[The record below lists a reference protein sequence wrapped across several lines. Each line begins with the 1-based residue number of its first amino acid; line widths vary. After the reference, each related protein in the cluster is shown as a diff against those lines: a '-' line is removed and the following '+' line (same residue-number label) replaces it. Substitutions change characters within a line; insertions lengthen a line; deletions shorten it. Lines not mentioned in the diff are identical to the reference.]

1 MPGDILFQPLMFRN
15 LTVKNRIF
23 RLDPPVSEHHPR
35 DETLDGLLTISR
47 PVFAYPVEDLSDR
60 AVRTGRREM
69 PRRCRAIPQIGV
81 SQLIAPRWIDE

>member
-1 MPGDILFQPLMFRN
+1 MPGDILFLPLKFRN

-47 PVFAYPVEDLSDR
+47 HATTNQECRPVED
-60 AVRTGRREM
+60 
-69 PRRCRAIPQIGV
+69 PRGPT
-81 SQLIAPRWIDE
+81 

>member
-23 RLDPPVSEHHPR
+23 RLDPAVSEHHPR

-47 PVFAYPVEDLSDR
+47 QGYFHQPPPSIES
-60 AVRTGRREM
+60 
-69 PRRCRAIPQIGV
+69 QIGV
-81 SQLIAPRWIDE
+81 YRD